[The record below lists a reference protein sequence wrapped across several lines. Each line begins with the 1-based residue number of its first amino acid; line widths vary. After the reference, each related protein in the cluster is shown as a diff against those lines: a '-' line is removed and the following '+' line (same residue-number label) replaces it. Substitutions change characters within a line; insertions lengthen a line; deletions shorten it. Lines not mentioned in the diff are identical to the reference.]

1 MLQLA
6 YVEGYNRGSDPDR
19 PRAPQKLIDAW
30 LERNFRIW
38 IREQIQQANKPQD
51 P

>member
-6 YVEGYNRGSDPDR
+6 YVEGYNKGLDPDR
-19 PRAPQKLIDAW
+19 PRAPQKLIDSW

-38 IREQIQQANKPQD
+38 IREQIQQSHKPQD